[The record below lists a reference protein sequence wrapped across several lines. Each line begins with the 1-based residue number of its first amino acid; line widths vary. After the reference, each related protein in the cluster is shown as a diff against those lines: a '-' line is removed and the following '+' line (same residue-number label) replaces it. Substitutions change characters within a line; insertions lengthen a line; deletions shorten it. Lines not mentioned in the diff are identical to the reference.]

1 MKIKALNGVSL
12 EVQRGEIVAMIG
24 NNGAGKTTL
33 MKTISGLLRANQ
45 GSISFDGAPI
55 HALEVDQIVRRGISL
70 VPEGRHIF
78 ARMTVLENLQMGA
91 YTRKESDLSVDYQR
105 IFTLFPILKNRLK
118 QLAGTLSGGEQQM
131 LAIGRALMSAPQL
144 LMLDEP
150 SMGLAPVVVD
160 QIFET
165 IKDVNK
171 NGTTIFLVEQNAKRA
186 LRVSHRAYVIETGA
200 IVMSDRS
207 SLLMDN
213 PRVQA
218 AYLGLG

>member
-1 MKIKALNGVSL
+1 
-12 EVQRGEIVAMIG
+12 
-24 NNGAGKTTL
+24 
-33 MKTISGLLRANQ
+33 
-45 GSISFDGAPI
+45 
-55 HALEVDQIVRRGISL
+55 
-70 VPEGRHIF
+70 
-78 ARMTVLENLQMGA
+78 
-91 YTRKESDLSVDYQR
+91 
-105 IFTLFPILKNRLK
+105 
-118 QLAGTLSGGEQQM
+118 M